1 LPKYL
6 EIRPTTNHLH
16 GSIPIID
23 PEAELPGSGET
34 FSYPHLQLEEGK
46 LRKQSY
52 VRLKHIYRVPANFLR
67 QYTFWHSRAYKY
79 RLCKT
84 SYDQLMEE
92 LRLAPEP
99 FECTATLFET
109 KERRLYTLAS
119 SNGAATLP
127 LPTPAVPPQRVYSS
141 TSFVEP
147 PPRHDLES
155 GYGTVLSRDH
165 ISYYGHD
172 AQRYHQSTLP
182 AEEGLVPLFW
192 KCVVGTLA
200 FGASAWGY
208 FSLKKE

>member
-1 LPKYL
+1 VDHF
-6 EIRPTTNHLH
+6 NC
-16 GSIPIID
+16 SIPIID
-23 PEAELPGSGET
+23 PGAELLGSGKT
-34 FSYPHLQLEEGK
+34 PSFPHLQLEEGK
-46 LRKQSY
+46 MRKQSY
-52 VRLKHIYRVPANFLR
+52 VRLKHIYQVPADFLR

-92 LRLAPEP
+92 LRLVPEP
-99 FECTATLFET
+99 FESTATLFET
-109 KERRLYTLAS
+109 KKRRLYALAS
-119 SNGAATLP
+119 SNGEATLH
-127 LPTPAVPPQRVYSS
+127 LPTPAIPPQRVYSS
-141 TSFVEP
+141 SSFIAP

-155 GYGTVLSRDH
+155 GYGTFSARYP

-172 AQRYHQSTLP
+172 TQRYHQSTPP

>member
-34 FSYPHLQLEEGK
+34 FSFPHLQLEEGK

-52 VRLKHIYRVPANFLR
+52 VWLKHIYRVPAKFLR
-67 QYTFWHSRAYKY
+67 QYTFWHSRAYKH

-92 LRLAPEP
+92 LGLAPEP

-109 KERRLYTLAS
+109 EKRRLYALAS
-119 SNGAATLP
+119 SNGAAIIP
-127 LPTPAVPPQRVYSS
+127 LSTPAVSPQRVHSS
-141 TSFVEP
+141 TSFIMP
-147 PPRHDLES
+147 PSQNDLES
-155 GYGTVLSRDH
+155 GYGTFSARD

-172 AQRYHQSTLP
+172 AHRYQPSP
-182 AEEGLVPLFW
+182 PPEEGLVPLFW

-200 FGASAWGY
+200 LGASAWGY

>member
-1 LPKYL
+1 VDHF
-6 EIRPTTNHLH
+6 NC
-16 GSIPIID
+16 SIPIID
-23 PEAELPGSGET
+23 PGAELLGSGET
-34 FSYPHLQLEEGK
+34 LSFPHLQLEEGK
-46 LRKQSY
+46 MRKQSY
-52 VRLKHIYRVPANFLR
+52 VRLKHIYRVPANFFR
-67 QYTFWHSRAYKY
+67 QYTFRHSRAYKY

-84 SYDQLMEE
+84 SYDRLMEE

-109 KERRLYTLAS
+109 EERRLYALAS

-141 TSFVEP
+141 SSFITP

-155 GYGTVLSRDH
+155 GYGTLSARD

-172 AQRYHQSTLP
+172 AHRYHESTPLP
-182 AEEGLVPLFW
+182 DEGLIPLFW

-208 FSLKKE
+208 FRLKSE